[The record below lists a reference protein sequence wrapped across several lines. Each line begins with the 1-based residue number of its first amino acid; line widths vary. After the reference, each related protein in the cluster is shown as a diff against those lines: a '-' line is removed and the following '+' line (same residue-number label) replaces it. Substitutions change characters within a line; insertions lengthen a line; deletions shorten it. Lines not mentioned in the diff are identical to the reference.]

1 MKRMTTDLLL
11 IVVGG
16 FIFSIGVNYF
26 VIPNSLSEGGI
37 LGLTVIAHYL
47 FGWSTGLINL
57 VLNLSLLLIGYKFF
71 ERKVLYYTLF
81 SILSSSI
88 LLFLTENQSWILTE
102 DTLLSAVFAGLFVGI
117 GLGLIFRSG
126 GTNGGTTVLARIAN
140 EYLGLTIG
148 KAMLYID
155 IIVVLGSVFVIG
167 VDKGMYTLISVYIG
181 AKVIDFFV
189 DGMDEKV
196 AVFIMSN
203 HADRIANNIL
213 HRMSRGIT
221 ILDGYGGYTG
231 DDKKVLYIVIN
242 RTELIKIKR
251 LIKEI
256 DDNAY
261 VTVHQVQEIIRK
273 GYKAPIIEK

>member
-1 MKRMTTDLLL
+1 MKKITTDIFL
-11 IVVGG
+11 IFAGG
-16 FIFSIGVNYF
+16 LIFSIGVNF
-26 VIPNSLSEGGI
+26 FIIPNSLSEGGI

-71 ERKVLYYTLF
+71 ERKMMYYTLV
-81 SILSSSI
+81 SIFSSS
-88 LLFLTENQSWILTE
+88 LLLYLTENKSWILTE
-102 DTLLSAVFAGLFVGI
+102 DTLLSAVFAGLFIGI
-117 GLGLIFRSG
+117 GLGLIFRAG
-126 GTNGGTTVLARIAN
+126 GTNGGTTVLAKMAN

-148 KAMLYID
+148 KAMLFID

-181 AKVIDFFV
+181 AKVIDFFI
-189 DGMDEKV
+189 DGIDEKV

-203 HADRIANNIL
+203 HADKIANNIL
-213 HRMSRGIT
+213 HSMSRGIT
-221 ILDGYGGYTG
+221 VLDGHGGYTG
-231 DDKKVLYIVIN
+231 DDKKILYIVIN
-242 RTELIKIKR
+242 GTELVRLKK

-261 VTVHQVQEIIRK
+261 VTVHQVNEIIRK
-273 GYKAPIIEK
+273 GYKASIMER